1 MTDEIIEV
9 LEQTLILLCCVQT
22 AFVYYIGLSPRYEG
36 RILTWLKCSLSI
48 YLSNFILRMW
58 IAVSLA
64 ATFYLND
71 SKQYIDIL
79 GDTVFSGV
87 FFHHRLMFQNFCG

>member
-22 AFVYYIGLSPRYEG
+22 AFVYYIGLSPRYEV

-48 YLSNFILRMW
+48 
-58 IAVSLA
+58 
-64 ATFYLND
+64 
-71 SKQYIDIL
+71 
-79 GDTVFSGV
+79 
-87 FFHHRLMFQNFCG
+87 